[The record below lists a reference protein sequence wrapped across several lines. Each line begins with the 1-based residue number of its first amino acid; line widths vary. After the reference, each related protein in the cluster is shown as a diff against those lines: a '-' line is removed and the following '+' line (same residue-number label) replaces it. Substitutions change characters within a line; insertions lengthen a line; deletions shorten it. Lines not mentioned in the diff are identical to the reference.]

1 LQVIPGTEA
10 RFRVR
15 EQLAELNFPNDAVG
29 VTQRVEGAI
38 TLDQNNAIVVADSRL
53 VVDLR
58 TLQSDD
64 SGRDRYI
71 NRRTLETDRYPLA
84 EFVPREVAG
93 LPTAWPRR
101 GEAQFQVVG
110 DLTIHGTTKPLT
122 WNVSASFGD
131 QEVVGLAVT
140 SFRFGDFNMTIPKVF
155 LVLSVE
161 DNIGLEVD
169 FRLGRRETDLPKPAL
184 APAPTLAFTPAP
196 TPVVARSPVVERSIS
211 PCGTNSVTPS
221 QTAGPYFKPG
231 SPTRQSLL
239 EPGAGGVKIV
249 ITGQV
254 FSRDCKPMTA
264 ALLDFWQANDQGE
277 YDNAGYRL
285 RGHQFTDSEGQ
296 YRLETV
302 VPGQYSGRTRHIH
315 VNVAAPNGALLT
327 TQLYLHGEARNS
339 QDWIFDERLTVAI
352 QDTADGKLAT
362 FNFVLDAR

>member
-29 VTQRVEGAI
+29 ATQQVEGAI
-38 TLDQNNAIVVADSRL
+38 TLDQSNAIVVADSRL

-58 TLQSDD
+58 TLRSDD
-64 SGRDRYI
+64 NRRDRYI

-84 EFVPREVAG
+84 EFAPREVAG
-93 LPTAWPRR
+93 LPAAWPRS

-110 DLTIHGTTKPLT
+110 DMTIHGATRPLT

-131 QEVVGLAVT
+131 QEVVGLATT
-140 SFRFGDFNMTIPKVF
+140 SFHFSDFNLAIPKVF

-169 FRLGRRETDLPKPAL
+169 FRLRRRETDLANPAL
-184 APAPTLAFTPAP
+184 SPAPTLAFTPAP

-211 PCGTNSVTPS
+211 PCGAGSVTPS

-239 EPGAGGVKIV
+239 EQGTGGAKIV

-254 FSRDCKPMTA
+254 FSRDCKPMTGV
-264 ALLDFWQANDQGE
+264 LLDFWQANAQGE
-277 YDNAGYRL
+277 YDNAGYKL
-285 RGHQFTDSEGQ
+285 RGHQLTDIAGQ

-327 TQLYLHGEARNS
+327 TQLYLPGEARNS
-339 QDWIFDERLTVAI
+339 DDRIFDERLTVAI
-352 QDTADGKLAT
+352 KDTLDGKLAT